1 MEKKPLS
8 FLQAGI
14 VIAIV
19 MILFGLVTYLTGM
32 YKTQQWISYFSYL
45 LLCVMIIIAVIN
57 FAKSKNGNVTF
68 GQCFGWGFKTS
79 LIVTLVYLVYLV
91 VFILIFPDFKQ
102 ELMQITRE
110 SMEKKGTSED
120 QIDTAVSFM
129 DKGFYMFM
137 FLGAIFMFMVT
148 GVIGSLLGG
157 AFAQKK
163 PASPF
168 DRQSA

>member
-14 VIAIV
+14 VIGIV
-19 MILFGLVTYLTGM
+19 MILFGLVIYLTGM

-57 FAKSKNGNVTF
+57 YAKSKDGRVTF

-79 LIVTLVYLVYLV
+79 LIVTLLYLVYLAI
-91 VFILIFPDFKQ
+91 FILIFPDFKEQ
-102 ELMQITRE
+102 LMQITRE
-110 SMEKKGTSED
+110 SMEKKSLPED
-120 QIDTAVSFM
+120 QIDTAVSMM
-129 DKGFYMFM
+129 DKMFYVFM
-137 FLGAIFMFMVT
+137 FGGTIFFFLLI

-157 AFAQKK
+157 AFAKK
-163 PASPF
+163 QPPSPF